1 MDVDVGIAEADME
14 IDLRIQA
21 LGSLMRVEPARAVP
35 ILKEVALKAWDAE
48 QARRAIFVLVQSN
61 RRDAQTAV
69 AEIARSGPEPVTV
82 AAVREL
88 GFLGTP
94 YSSRLLRDLYGSGS
108 ERVKAQVIRSLG
120 EAGAAQP
127 LMEIARAEASRALR
141 ENAIVAL
148 GRAGARSELQRL
160 YRTLADREAKGAV
173 ITALFT
179 AAGEE
184 ELARIVREERDA
196 SLKQMAASR
205 LELLKL
211 PMNP

>member
-1 MDVDVGIAEADME
+1 
-14 IDLRIQA
+14 
-21 LGSLMRVEPARAVP
+21 VEPARAVP

-61 RRDAQTAV
+61 RRDAQIAV

-94 YSSRLLRDLYGSGS
+94 YSSRLLQDLYGSGS

-120 EAGAAQP
+120 QAGAAQP
-127 LMEIARAEASRALR
+127 LMEIARAETSRALR

-160 YRTLADREAKGAV
+160 YRTLADHEAKGAV

-184 ELARIVREERDA
+184 ELARIAREERDA
-196 SLKQMAASR
+196 SLKHMAASR